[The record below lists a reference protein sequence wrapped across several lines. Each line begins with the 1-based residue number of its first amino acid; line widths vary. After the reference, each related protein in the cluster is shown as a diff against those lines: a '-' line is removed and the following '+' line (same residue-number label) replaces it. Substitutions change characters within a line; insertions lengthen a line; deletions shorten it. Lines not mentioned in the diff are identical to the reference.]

1 MVRIRELLTADPVTQ
16 QKMLAEMEREMVAAL
31 SAKAAA
37 MLKEAGDLQDR
48 ANDRTA
54 RLEEF
59 TRMKMDLPPRALR
72 LSEIERKRAR
82 NLVEKAAATLNE
94 AVILQER
101 ANRRLEKLDNKK
113 V

>member
-16 QKMLAEMEREMVAAL
+16 QKMLAEMEREMAATL

-37 MLKEAGDLQDR
+37 MLKEAGD
-48 ANDRTA
+48 
-54 RLEEF
+54 
-59 TRMKMDLPPRALR
+59 
-72 LSEIERKRAR
+72 
-82 NLVEKAAATLNE
+82 
-94 AVILQER
+94 LQER